1 MPRLLAVLLGLF
13 GVAHAQPA
21 FDASALLNQQRRSA
35 REQADAAA
43 GRTDWNTAIRL
54 YEQWL
59 ALAPSD
65 SDGCARLARCYA
77 VTGRH
82 ADAVKVMRLALA
94 NDYQGDLRLERDD
107 AWKGLLA
114 SAFGVEIRA
123 MIDAHVASRADIT
136 THYTTLQRL
145 GRYQVL
151 MPPKADPKKRYRMVL
166 LLHGNGHRP
175 EIMLRWAKQL
185 NVPDVIWVAPEAPYV
200 KTHEVMASHREQY
213 SAAGE
218 SLHAPDSLRDD
229 IVKYSSA
236 WYHSVIDDARATLPV
251 TNDKPVV
258 IGFSQGG
265 FYAHVVGTRFPEHVA
280 SIVSICGS
288 MYADGDVTTN
298 YSKLRTYGI
307 PVLVLHGTKDE
318 TVPLQTGEL
327 IDASLTS
334 AQVPHVYRPFNG
346 GHWPTAEADQAVRDW
361 LNGTLRP

>member
-1 MPRLLAVLLGLF
+1 MPRILAVLLGLF

-21 FDASALLNQQRRSA
+21 FDASALQKQQRRSA
-35 REQADAAA
+35 RELADAAVTRA
-43 GRTDWNTAIRL
+43 EWNTAITL

-65 SDGCARLARCYA
+65 ADGCAHLARCYA

-82 ADAVKVMRLALA
+82 ADAVSTLRLALA

-107 AWKGLLA
+107 AWKGL
-114 SAFGVEIRA
+114 FTTPQGREVRT
-123 MIDAHVASRADIT
+123 MIDAHWAARADIK
-136 THYTTLQRL
+136 THYTTMQRI
-145 GRYQVL
+145 GRYQAL
-151 MPPKADPKKRYRMVL
+151 MPPNADPAKRYRMVL
-166 LLHGNGHRP
+166 LLHGNGQRP
-175 EIMLRWAKQL
+175 EVMLRWARQL
-185 NVPDVIWVAPEAPYV
+185 NIPDVIWVAPEAPYV
-200 KTHEVMASHREQY
+200 KTHDVAASQREQY

-229 IVKYSSA
+229 IVRSSSA
-236 WYHSVIDDARATLPV
+236 WYHSVIDDARITLPV

-265 FYAHVVGTRFPEHVA
+265 FYAHVIATRYPEHVS

-288 MYADGDVTTN
+288 MYSDGDVTTN
-298 YSKLRTYGI
+298 YAKLRTYGI

-327 IDASLTS
+327 IDAALTS
-334 AQVPHVYRPFNG
+334 AQVAHVYRPFNG
-346 GHWPTAEADQAVRDW
+346 GHWPTAEADQAIRSW
-361 LNGTLRP
+361 LDGTLRP